1 MLIDKDKVIAE
12 IDAIEEIWSTGNDV
26 IKKVCHMLRS
36 TISHFPPPA
45 EPEPMVRWRTVI
57 ETPIGVDEEFHTN
70 LDAAEEYIGMC
81 ALDRPSKITKCEIR
95 EVQND

>member
-1 MLIDKDKVIAE
+1 MTDRELIKSEIERMDRDTFRRGVHLAFAAIKRFIA
-12 IDAIEEIWSTGNDV
+12 A
-26 IKKVCHMLRS
+26 L
-36 TISHFPPPA
+36 PA

-70 LDAAEEYIGMC
+70 LDAAEEYIEMC
-81 ALDRPSKITKCEIR
+81 ALDRPSTITKCEIR